1 MKRDYGQHCAL
12 AKALNVI
19 GGRWTML
26 IIREL
31 LPGPRRYKDLLT
43 GLPGMGTNMLTDRLR
58 HLEEEGIVERRTL
71 PPPAGSTVY
80 ELTENGRSLEAAL
93 FELARWGMPLLGE
106 RNEDDQLSARWAMLA
121 MKAEHD
127 AEAAQGVNETYEF
140 RIDDQIF
147 SVEVADG
154 DVHVFDGPASAPDVV
169 VTTDTE
175 TFYELGAD
183 PEAAGRAVG
192 EGRLRTE
199 GDPEAIARLTAIFR
213 PRPGGALMPDPAVSA
228 AETS

>member
-58 HLEEEGIVERRTL
+58 QLEEKGIVERRTL

-80 ELTENGRSLEAAL
+80 ELTANGRRLEAAL
-93 FELARWGMPLLGE
+93 FELARWGMPLLDE
-106 RNEDDQLSARWAMLA
+106 RAEDDQLSARWALLA

-127 AEAAQGVNETYEF
+127 AEAAQGVDETYEF
-140 RIDDQIF
+140 RIDDELYT
-147 SVEVADG
+147 VEVADG
-154 DVHVFDGPASAPDVV
+154 EVRLLDGPPPNANAVV
-169 VTTDTE
+169 ITDTE

-183 PEAAGRAVG
+183 PEAAGRAVA

-199 GDPEAIARLTAIFR
+199 GDPEAIAHLTAIFR